1 MLTDTHI
8 HLYADQFDSDR
19 SRLVDEAF
27 AAGVTRFFLPN
38 IDLESIDPMLD
49 LEVKYPGHCFPMM
62 GLHPCYVKEDW
73 ETQLSVI
80 ESWWERRT
88 FCAVGEIGIDLYW
101 DRTHLAE
108 QQEAFRRQI
117 RLANK
122 YRKPVVIHCRESFD
136 EIIAVLDEC
145 PKDGPQGIFHCFT
158 GNIDQAKE
166 VIRRGFILGIG
177 GVVTFK
183 KSGLDAVV
191 KEIPLEHMVLETD
204 APYLAPTPHRG
215 KRNIPSYLRLIAEQ
229 VEAIK
234 GIPLEEV
241 ARITSDNSLR
251 VFGC

>member
-19 SRLVDEAF
+19 GQLVEDAM
-27 AAGVTRFFLPN
+27 AAGVHRFFLPN
-38 IDLESIDPMLD
+38 IDLESIGPMLA
-49 LEVKYPGHCFPMM
+49 LEEKYPGRCFPMM
-62 GLHPCYVKEDW
+62 GLHPCYVKDDW
-73 ETQLSVI
+73 EQQLSVI
-80 ESWWERRT
+80 ESWWQKRP

-101 DRTHLAE
+101 EKTHLAE

-117 RLANK
+117 RLANS
-122 YRKPVVIHCRESFD
+122 YNKPVVIHCRESFD
-136 EIIAVLDEC
+136 EIMAVLDGC
-145 PKDGPQGIFHCFT
+145 PKEAPHGIFHCFT
-158 GNIDQAKE
+158 GTLDQAYE
-166 VIRRGFILGIG
+166 VIRRGFLLGIG

-191 KEIPLEHMVLETD
+191 RELPLEHLVLETD

-215 KRNIPSYLRLIAEQ
+215 KRNNPAYLRLVAEQ

-241 ARITSDNSLR
+241 ARITTENSKKI
-251 VFGC
+251 FGC